1 MCGQGSRAMSVIWI
15 TEVPEFHLEA
25 DGGVRV
31 VLTSGKEAIEI
42 GLSRNHCRRAV
53 QRVTKLL
60 DRADLAQVKRLAE
73 DHR

>member
-1 MCGQGSRAMSVIWI
+1 MSVIWI

-42 GLSRNHCRRAV
+42 GLSQFHCRVAADTVLRI
-53 QRVTKLL
+53 L
-60 DRADLAQVKRLAE
+60 DREAIKRQKRVRKME
-73 DHR
+73 RH